1 MDMNTRDEYWQ
12 NKRVVAGMERNK
24 EETLKVIKDV
34 NAEYKKKLKDIK
46 HEIFFDP
53 LADSS

>member
-1 MDMNTRDEYWQ
+1 MTNTNTRDEYWQ

-34 NAEYKKKLKDIK
+34 NVEYKKKLKDINMK
-46 HEIFFDP
+46 
-53 LADSS
+53 